1 MLVKGIV
8 AVEILRLLVEMC
20 KASIILSEQVW
31 MCWNSIDRGRT
42 DIDDEQ
48 RTGHEHRSTAD
59 EIAPRASA
67 IMKEKCYMKLTDI
80 DRQMH
85 ISVGA
90 ARSTDRS
97 QLEHNNFSVQW
108 KSSSHTVRC
117 Q

>member
-1 MLVKGIV
+1 
-8 AVEILRLLVEMC
+8 
-20 KASIILSEQVW
+20 
-31 MCWNSIDRGRT
+31 
-42 DIDDEQ
+42 
-48 RTGHEHRSTAD
+48 
-59 EIAPRASA
+59 
-67 IMKEKCYMKLTDI
+67 MKEKCYMKLTDI